1 MTQREISNATSF
13 NSVRNA
19 SVNRQR

>member
-1 MTQREISNATSF
+1 MTQREISNAASL